1 MTGYGKMTDRNWEIY
16 RARVEDGKTLRA
28 VAKENNLSSERVR
41 QIEARGRHLKEY
53 IDSVAAAPND
63 TIGNLVLSTRTVNT
77 IRNLLCGELYSVKI
91 RDFLREHDLNK
102 VMLERNFG
110 KKSAR
115 DLRDAIAAVDKE
127 AAELWFDGKEIPR

>member
-16 RARVEDGKTLRA
+16 RARVEGGKTLSA
-28 VAKENNLSSERVR
+28 VAKENGLSSERVR
-41 QIEARGRHLKEY
+41 QIEARGRRLKEY

-115 DLRDAIAAVDKE
+115 DLRDAIAVVDKE
-127 AAELWFDGKEIPR
+127 AAELWFNGEEIPE